1 MCVCVRGASSL
12 INGDYIGVQPLEGT
26 LGEGFVVIAV
36 YPPDG
41 FARLGSPVAA
51 VSWREWQVAQG
62 VCLVLFRLACTGLT
76 GPAQTLPRGSLW
88 PHVWVTCRGP
98 QGNTT

>member
-1 MCVCVRGASSL
+1 MGTTSGC
-12 INGDYIGVQPLEGT
+12 NHWEGT

-36 YPPDG
+36 YPPGG

-51 VSWREWQVAQG
+51 VSWREWQEAQG
-62 VCLVLFRLACTGLT
+62 VCLVLFRLAGTGLT
-76 GPAQTLPRGSLW
+76 VGPPRPCRRGSLW
-88 PHVWVTCRGP
+88 PHVWVTRRGL